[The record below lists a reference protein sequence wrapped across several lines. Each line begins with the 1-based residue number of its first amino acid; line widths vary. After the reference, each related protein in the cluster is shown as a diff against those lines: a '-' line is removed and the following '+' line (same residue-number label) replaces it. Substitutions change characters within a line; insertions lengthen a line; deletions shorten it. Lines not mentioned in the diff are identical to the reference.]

1 MFFLLVLWQSLVRR
15 GEGWL
20 APLRATAPAAIAARP
35 VRGVNRCRLPAAR
48 PDRGW
53 MTLLPLLDSVV
64 ETACSVRGSP
74 HRHGCLDVG
83 PPGDCARRRG
93 R

>member
-1 MFFLLVLWQSLVRR
+1 MFFLFVLWQYMVRR

-20 APLRATAPAAIAARP
+20 APLCAPAPAAIAARP
-35 VRGVNRCRLPAAR
+35 VRRADRCRLPSAR

-53 MTLLPLLDSVV
+53 MTLLPLMDSVM

-74 HRHGCLDVG
+74 HGYGCLDAG
-83 PPGDCARRRG
+83 PPGDCARRRD